1 MSARE
6 LVTEEDAARH
16 IGMSVSF
23 LRMGRCRGT
32 LGNRTPTPPYLK
44 LGASVRYDRQD
55 LDAWLN
61 ERRVDPS
68 ARAASNPR
76 VRQLAHPPVKAPKR
90 GGRVSR

>member
-1 MSARE
+1 MTVRE

-44 LGASVRYDRQD
+44 LGASVRYDKQD
-55 LDAWLN
+55 LDAWLD
-61 ERRVDPS
+61 ERRVDPA
-68 ARAASNPR
+68 ARTAA
-76 VRQLAHPPVKAPKR
+76 APKR
-90 GGRVSR
+90 KAVAR